1 VTDSGVQSPLTG
13 TRVERLA
20 LDGLLSHRGRTY
32 YETDTGRY
40 YVCDSAAW
48 HELSTGLVPT
58 DRITGITTLDDA
70 HCVVLCDTD
79 GGAFEVDLP
88 AGVDGTHYKII
99 NCGSSGNDLTVD
111 PNGTEQLYGAGAGV
125 ASTLAD
131 GEVIDIHYNDTEGWW

>member
-1 VTDSGVQSPLTG
+1 MDSGVQSPLTG

-20 LDGLLSHRGRTY
+20 LDDLLSHRGRTY

-48 HELSTGLVPT
+48 YELSTGLVPT
-58 DRITGITTLDDA
+58 DRITGNTTLDDA

-99 NCGSSGNDLTVD
+99 NCGSSGNDVTVD
-111 PNGTEQLYGAGAGV
+111 PNGTEQIWGQGAGV
-125 ASTLAD
+125 AVLLTD
-131 GEVIDIHYNDTEGWW
+131 GDILDVHFETTENWW